1 MEVWLLEAQ
10 DVPKMDF
17 FGSGQPYGK
26 YVSAT
31 EPTPLPFPLI
41 LAQAKG
47 KLKINHELL
56 LNHA

>member
-1 MEVWLLEAQ
+1 
-10 DVPKMDF
+10 MDF